1 VRNRL
6 RLPHAVRTDL
16 RICVIA
22 DPDSPAAAAARDAGA
37 SLVGTTEVFDAVK
50 AGIIEF
56 DACIAHPDA
65 LPLLNKAGVARVL
78 GPRGLMP
85 SAKARTV
92 VADVAAAVNELKG
105 ASEYRERMGVVRMA
119 IGQLGFTPVQMS
131 TNIKAFLEAV
141 RKDMNMLSEK
151 ISKEVHEVVLSST
164 HAPGFS
170 LNGLFKADQGVQP
183 EELVVE
189 R

>member
-1 VRNRL
+1 
-6 RLPHAVRTDL
+6 VRTDI

-22 DPDSPAAAAARDAGA
+22 DPSSPAADAARRAGA
-37 SLVGTTEVFDAVK
+37 SLVGLDSVFDAVK
-50 AGIIEF
+50 AGTIDF

-65 LPLLNKAGVARVL
+65 LPLIGKAGVARIL

-85 SAKARTV
+85 SVKQRTV
-92 VADVAAAVNELKG
+92 TADVAGAVNELKG

-119 IGQLGFTPVQMS
+119 VGQLGFTPLEMQG
-131 TNIKAFLEAV
+131 NIKAFIDAV
-141 RKDMNMLSEK
+141 RKDINMLSDK
-151 ISKEVHEVVLSST
+151 ISKDIHEIVLSST

-170 LNGLFKADQGVQP
+170 LNGLFKAEGGVTP
-183 EELVVE
+183 EDLPLE